1 MNSWME
7 DLKMT
12 TRQNLNELL
21 AVLEE
26 IRSSEYPDVPK
37 ELIEKI
43 AMSQYDNQDDRNKA
57 RSETMRILAEYING
71 IGGAEA

>member
-1 MNSWME
+1 
-7 DLKMT
+7 MT